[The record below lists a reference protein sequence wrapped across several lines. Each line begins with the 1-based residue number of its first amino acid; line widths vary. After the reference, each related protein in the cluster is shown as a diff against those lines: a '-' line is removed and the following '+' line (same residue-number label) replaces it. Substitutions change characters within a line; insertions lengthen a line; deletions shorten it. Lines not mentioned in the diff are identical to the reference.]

1 MEKEEVGE
9 IMNKINLAYCNECE
23 DLVEF
28 AEKEEVIEERYKGEL
43 VRFKFKVGRCKECGH
58 EVATDIEYNSR
69 RSEEIIKAYKQ
80 LKGIILQD
88 EILEILEKYDV
99 GKEALAVI
107 AGFGKATIKRYF
119 EGYIP
124 AKEYSNILIKFLND
138 EETFYNKVEE
148 NKQGLN
154 GSAYKRIIT
163 RCSELKEIAN
173 SKINQVV
180 NYIIINLGEV
190 TPLALEKL
198 LAFSNGVNYAMN
210 GERLLSEECQAWQHG
225 YVYPEIYN
233 KYKKYKFNPIDNAI
247 NSTHGC
253 VVSKLS
259 DDEKKAIDLVIK
271 TFGVYSPKTLE
282 LINHSQEPWIEKRIG
297 YKNNEPS
304 NEVIDEMSLKKFFVD
319 HQLNTEENI
328 ISYIMNT
335 IKQ

>member
-1 MEKEEVGE
+1 
-9 IMNKINLAYCNECE
+9 
-23 DLVEF
+23 
-28 AEKEEVIEERYKGEL
+28 
-43 VRFKFKVGRCKECGH
+43 
-58 EVATDIEYNSR
+58 
-69 RSEEIIKAYKQ
+69 
-80 LKGIILQD
+80 
-88 EILEILEKYDV
+88 
-99 GKEALAVI
+99 
-107 AGFGKATIKRYF
+107 
-119 EGYIP
+119 
-124 AKEYSNILIKFLND
+124 
-138 EETFYNKVEE
+138 
-148 NKQGLN
+148 
-154 GSAYKRIIT
+154 
-163 RCSELKEIAN
+163 
-173 SKINQVV
+173 
-180 NYIIINLGEV
+180 
-190 TPLALEKL
+190 
-198 LAFSNGVNYAMN
+198 MN
-210 GERLLSEECQAWQHG
+210 GERLLSEECQVWQHG

-259 DDEKKAIDLVIK
+259 DDEKKAIDLIIK